1 MISYNDNQTYLSRFI
16 KESFGDVQR
25 NAVRAANYAGILED
39 DYDDYIIIMIDGYY
53 NIVKVLDDNYPL
65 ELDNTVYPFDAKR
78 IYPMQRVKQEIR
90 YTTEY

>member
-16 KESFGDVQR
+16 KESFGNVQK
-25 NAVRAANYAGILED
+25 NAIRAANNAGILEEN
-39 DYDDYIIIMIDGYY
+39 YDDYIVIMIDGYH

-65 ELDNTVYPFDAKR
+65 ELDNIAYPFDGTR
-78 IYPMQRVKQEIR
+78 IYPTQRIKQEIR

>member
-16 KESFGDVQR
+16 KESFGNVQK
-25 NAVRAANYAGILED
+25 NAVRAANNAGILEEN
-39 DYDDYIIIMIDGYY
+39 YDDYIVIMIDGYY

-65 ELDNTVYPFDAKR
+65 ELNNTAYPFDDTR
-78 IYPMQRVKQEIR
+78 IYPLQRIKQEIR